1 MFKMSKT
8 PDKVICCCCSVT
20 QSCLTL
26 CDPVECSTWGL
37 PVPHH
42 LPEFMFIALM
52 MLSSHFILWC
62 PLFLLSSIF
71 PSIRDF
77 SNELSVHIRGQ
88 KYWSFSISLSSEYLG
103 LISLKIDWFDPA
115 AVQGTFRSLLQHH
128 SSKTSILWGSAFFM
142 VQFSQLY
149 VTMEKTI
156 SLKIWTF
163 VGRVMSLLFNTLS
176 KFVIT
181 FMPRNNCFLISWLQ
195 SPYTKGIEK
204 STKISVVFQKVWM
217 SWTYLFRSIYGVST
231 IF

>member
-1 MFKMSKT
+1 MFKMNKT

-37 PVPHH
+37 PGPHH

-52 MLSSHFILWC
+52 MLCSHFILWC
-62 PLFLLSSIF
+62 PLFLLPSIF

-103 LISLKIDWFDPA
+103 LISLKIDWFDLA

-128 SSKTSILWGSAFFM
+128 SSKASILWGSAFFM

-149 VTMEKTI
+149 VTTEKTI
-156 SLKIWTF
+156 SLTIWTF
-163 VGRVMSLLFNTLS
+163 AGRVMSLLFNTLS
-176 KFVIT
+176 RFVIT

-195 SPYTKGIEK
+195 SPYTKGIEE
-204 STKISVVFQKVWM
+204 STKISVVFQKV
-217 SWTYLFRSIYGVST
+217 
-231 IF
+231 

>member
-1 MFKMSKT
+1 MRS
-8 PDKVICCCCSVT
+8 PCSSPSPRVHVHCIDDVV
-20 QSCLTL
+20 Q
-26 CDPVECSTWGL
+26 PFH
-37 PVPHH
+37 P
-42 LPEFMFIALM
+42 LM
-52 MLSSHFILWC
+52 

-195 SPYTKGIEK
+195 SPYTKGIEE

-217 SWTYLFRSIYGVST
+217 SWTYLLRSIYGVST